1 MVLGGSGGTGTTGI
15 QLAHAFGARETLIT
29 TTSADNF
36 AYCKGLGATRTI
48 DYKTV
53 NWWDKGVLDD
63 DSLDVIYDT
72 VGQQGTGD
80 RAMAKL
86 KSGGY
91 YITIAGALASKVK
104 PGVTQNM
111 FINSDTN
118 LNSVRTTRT
127 TRTAEGIS

>member
-1 MVLGGSGGTGTTGI
+1 MSPKAETG
-15 QLAHAFGARETLIT
+15 AANTLV
-29 TTSADNF
+29 A
-36 AYCKGLGATRTI
+36 A
-48 DYKTV
+48 
-53 NWWDKGVLDD
+53 
-63 DSLDVIYDT
+63 
-72 VGQQGTGD
+72 GTGD

-118 LNSVRTTRT
+118 LNSVCTTRT